1 MPQCIVCKLET
12 FVQVGGVPICLI
24 CLENPPVD
32 QPRTEREIRAVLVR
46 RIIDAT
52 VQANA
57 ASSSFSEV
65 TSQFPSGLPHP
76 DGIQRIKNASNA
88 LFIARKEMATAH
100 NRLNDFLS
108 RGIVPEDLR
117 RSG

>member
-1 MPQCIVCKLET
+1 MPQCIACKFET
-12 FVQVGGVPICLI
+12 FVQVGGVPICLV
-24 CLENPPVD
+24 CLENLPIER
-32 QPRTEREIRAVLVR
+32 PRTEREIRAVLVG
-46 RIIDAT
+46 RIIDAS

-57 ASSSFSEV
+57 ASKSFNEV
-65 TSQFPSGLPHP
+65 TSEFPSGLPHP